1 MKKILGVL
9 ITISLILAATV
20 IFAAPLAYDPPAGYT
35 NVLPSRSEAFVYV
48 DFENNSMEPFR
59 ATVPDDSSIPPA
71 TLTIVNNVAKSGSRS
86 VKVTQRG
93 GGDGTSGGYNTIM
106 LGDIG
111 PMIASNFVIDPD
123 NFKKTETYFISA
135 WVKNV
140 DPNVTQF
147 FWLQL
152 QYGGSG
158 EVWFP
163 GRTYFE
169 VSGSEW
175 TQIGVSVNGY
185 YLPFGE
191 DSTGS
196 GIYRPRGTTT
206 WSGLKFITRNPRVPD
221 EPMVQTNYDFYVD
234 DIIIWKLDAN
244 DSRIVT
250 SLPTPTNPPA
260 ATATPIP
267 TVTPTVT
274 PAVTSGTTA
283 TPVPSESGSET
294 SETQGSPVDSETST
308 PIETQTESQTVTS
321 DEDSL
326 SGIDET
332 STIEDSESE
341 DNDVKNKPQVGLIV
355 VIVILVAAVAGG
367 LLFYF
372 LKFKKK

>member
-9 ITISLILAATV
+9 ITISLVLAATV
-20 IFAAPLAYDPPAGYT
+20 VFAAPLAYDPPAGYT
-35 NVLPSRSEAFVYV
+35 NVLPSRAEAFVYV
-48 DFENNSMEPFR
+48 DFEDNSMEPFR

-71 TLTIVNNVAKSGSRS
+71 TLTIVNNVARSGNRS
-86 VKVTQRG
+86 VRVSQRG

-111 PMIASNFVIDPD
+111 PMIAANFVVDPD
-123 NFKKTETYFISA
+123 NFRKTETYFISA

-140 DPNVTQF
+140 DPNVTQY

-175 TQIGVSVNGY
+175 TQIGISTEGY

-196 GIYRPRGTTT
+196 GIYRPRGTST
-206 WSGLKFITRNPRVPD
+206 WSALKFITRNPRTPD

-234 DIIIWKLDAN
+234 DIVIWKLEPN
-244 DSRIVT
+244 DTRLVASI
-250 SLPTPTNPPA
+250 PTPTAAPTSA
-260 ATATPIP
+260 ATP
-267 TVTPTVT
+267 TPTTSTNPTST
-274 PAVTSGTTA
+274 PAVTSGTTI
-283 TPVPSESGSET
+283 TPDPASSGEET
-294 SETQGSPVDSETST
+294 
-308 PIETQTESQTVTS
+308 
-321 DEDSL
+321 

-332 STIEDSESE
+332 PSDSEGSVVPSESDVDTPAPSNSEDSVSEVDETSSGSESE
-341 DNDVKNKPQVGLIV
+341 SEPEEEKGSFPVIPVII
-355 VIVILVAAVAGG
+355 IVILIAAGITV
-367 LLFYF
+367 YF
-372 LKFKKK
+372 VKFKKK